1 MKNIKI
7 KNKYIGSKYP
17 PFIIA
22 EISANHKK
30 SLNRIYKI
38 INAASKAG
46 FDAIKVQTYKPETI
60 TMKLNSD
67 DFKIIDKKSLWNNKT
82 LYEIYKKGSLPWEW
96 HDKISK
102 FCTKKK
108 NYFF

>member
-38 INAASKAG
+38 INGTPKTNWEEIPLSR
-46 FDAIKVQTYKPETI
+46 
-60 TMKLNSD
+60 KLD
-67 DFKIIDKKSLWNNKT
+67 TKDLEIKIIDKKNIHLSNYNPKIL
-82 LYEIYKKGSLPWEW
+82 SLPWEW

-108 NYFF
+108 IIFFSITI